1 MLEFFSLIVS
11 RSGTTFS
18 DCFSLWSSQKSV
30 PPCLAV
36 HVCWQIW
43 SEWNKAIFEDRP
55 PSLPVVVHRIMATFH
70 WQPSTVK
77 SFPHKVCDFKLV
89 EGYTLACF
97 DGAAMSNGLC
107 CGAGGIF
114 KHHPA
119 RVTKWFLNCGEGTNT
134 KAELLGLW
142 APLSLAAM
150 WSINHLLVLGD
161 SRVIIDWIMQKC
173 NLHSIHIE
181 GWLHLTRN
189 LSTHFA
195 DISFKHIPRSL
206 NKEADALSK
215 RALNGV
221 VGRLS
226 VFHSDNGIDSPIS
239 SINVFER

>member
-1 MLEFFSLIVS
+1 MS
-11 RSGTTFS
+11 
-18 DCFSLWSSQKSV
+18 
-30 PPCLAV
+30 LAV
-36 HVCWQIW
+36 YACWHIW
-43 SEWNKAIFEDRP
+43 IERNFAVFEDRP
-55 PSLPVVVHRIMATFH
+55 PSVRRVFH
-70 WQPSTVK
+70 KILAAFCWQPPSIKTFSPK
-77 SFPHKVCDFKLV
+77 AC
-89 EGYTLACF
+89 TLEMAAGHTLICF
-97 DGAAMSNGLC
+97 DGAAQLDGRV

-142 APLSLAAM
+142 ASLTLAAM

-161 SRVIIDWIMQKC
+161 SRVIIDWITQKC

-189 LSTHFA
+189 LSAHFA
-195 DISFKHIPRSL
+195 DINFKHIPRSL
-206 NKEADALSK
+206 NREADALSK

-226 VFHSDNGIDSPIS
+226 VFHSENGIDSPIS